1 MAPIRAKSKQTQGLI
16 WYSKSMEEKRG
27 WKKRG
32 SSSNLVEKIEPDGK
46 SFELWRKCAFISI
59 QDYVNIFHDYRGFAG
74 SPWFFQ
80 NSAWE
85 KKKIKTLQSSD
96 LGKDLFSLGEEK
108 KKSSSFLGG

>member
-1 MAPIRAKSKQTQGLI
+1 MVNPLNSGENVHLFPYKTMLI
-16 WYSKSMEEKRG
+16 FSM
-27 WKKRG
+27 
-32 SSSNLVEKIEPDGK
+32 I
-46 SFELWRKCAFISI
+46 
-59 QDYVNIFHDYRGFAG
+59 HRGFAG

-80 NSAWE
+80 NSAWK